1 MYTLGMTSTGAILK
15 TAREN
20 LGLNQREVARQAFE
34 KEDFQSLVSRYEADL
49 VEPSLTNLRKLA
61 RVLGLSLSAF
71 DQVEIPAT
79 SALGREGKE
88 PWPAS
93 STTG

>member
-1 MYTLGMTSTGAILK
+1 MTSTGAILK
-15 TAREN
+15 VAREN

-61 RVLGLSLSAF
+61 RVLGLSLGDF
-71 DQVEIPAT
+71 DQADLPEAVPVQVPA
-79 SALGREGKE
+79 
-88 PWPAS
+88 
-93 STTG
+93 